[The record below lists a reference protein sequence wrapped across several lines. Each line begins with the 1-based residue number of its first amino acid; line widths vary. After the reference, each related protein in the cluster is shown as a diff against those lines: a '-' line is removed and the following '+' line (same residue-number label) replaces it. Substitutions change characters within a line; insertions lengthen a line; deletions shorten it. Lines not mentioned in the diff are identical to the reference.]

1 MRCLVILC
9 GCLFFAAFAGAKP
22 EDLSLDKEILKAAK
36 VKSDGPSLLKLFRG
50 RTMTPALR
58 VEILALIKQLGD
70 NSFAVRQKASAALVA
85 KGAVALP
92 LLRTAVRDSDIEVG
106 RRASACARRID
117 EKDYDAS
124 VLAAAMRVL
133 GAAKPPGTAE
143 VLLAFLPFADDEML
157 ADEVRTS
164 LAAAALQGGKPDPV
178 LIAALADPL
187 AVKRAAAGAA
197 LGPVLQ
203 QRAAVRKLLK
213 DPQPIVRLRVGIGL
227 ARARDKEAVPVL
239 IDLLAVLSREQG
251 WLAEDLLLRLA
262 GEQAP
267 PVSLGDEPA
276 EKKKCRD
283 AWAAWWES
291 QGPKV
296 DLAKLGSETSL
307 LGYTLVIVFN
317 WGGSHRVTEL
327 DAAGKPRWIIDK
339 LPNPVD
345 AHILPGNRV
354 LIADYSDNR
363 VTERNFKGDVVWEKK
378 VQGPVNA
385 QRLPNGNTFIA
396 TMNLIME
403 VDKSGKE
410 IMNKNRSVWAARKYP
425 NGQIAVVTRE
435 KRFIRLD
442 ATGKE
447 LHNVPVTV
455 GIANSI
461 GGVDFL
467 PNGRVLTS
475 LTDSV
480 AEYDLKGNIVW
491 QAKVPRPDGVTRLAN
506 GNTLVACTGSREVIE
521 LNRQGKAIRTFK
533 LEGGGWLARRR

>member
-1 MRCLVILC
+1 
-9 GCLFFAAFAGAKP
+9 
-22 EDLSLDKEILKAAK
+22 
-36 VKSDGPSLLKLFRG
+36 
-50 RTMTPALR
+50 
-58 VEILALIKQLGD
+58 
-70 NSFAVRQKASAALVA
+70 
-85 KGAVALP
+85 
-92 LLRTAVRDSDIEVG
+92 
-106 RRASACARRID
+106 
-117 EKDYDAS
+117 
-124 VLAAAMRVL
+124 
-133 GAAKPPGTAE
+133 
-143 VLLAFLPFADDEML
+143 
-157 ADEVRTS
+157 
-164 LAAAALQGGKPDPV
+164 
-178 LIAALADPL
+178 
-187 AVKRAAAGAA
+187 
-197 LGPVLQ
+197 
-203 QRAAVRKLLK
+203 
-213 DPQPIVRLRVGIGL
+213 
-227 ARARDKEAVPVL
+227 
-239 IDLLAVLSREQG
+239 
-251 WLAEDLLLRLA
+251 
-262 GEQAP
+262 
-267 PVSLGDEPA
+267 
-276 EKKKCRD
+276 
-283 AWAAWWES
+283 
-291 QGPKV
+291 
-296 DLAKLGSETSL
+296 
-307 LGYTLVIVFN
+307 VIVFN

-327 DAAGKPRWIIDK
+327 DAAGRPRWIIDK

-363 VTERNFKGDVVWEKK
+363 VTERNFKGDVLWEKK

-410 IMNKNRSVWAARKYP
+410 IMNKNMSVWAARKYP
-425 NGQIAVVTRE
+425 NGQIALVTRE